1 MQNTADYI
9 YQLEQEKTRLLEQ
22 NCQLKRRVINSQSNQ
37 DSDGSCSDSPLP
49 KRKKR
54 DAGMFNACGFN
65 FVYFKINIF
74 CNKLNIYI

>member
-54 DAGMFNACGFN
+54 DTGMFNNAKFN
-65 FVYFKINIF
+65 FAHFVINIL
-74 CNKLNIYI
+74 CIHT